1 MKQRRRCLRQSL
13 VRDAVVTAA
22 RLLGWGLGLRP
33 PRGARQL
40 AHAHLLQQN
49 WRALWCAARSGAPRG
64 TRCQHLALLTVADRK
79 VNVTVANLRESLKE
93 CEIPASRHDSWIATI
108 SKYLG
113 ESGAPAVL
121 KAPRESA
128 PPSVRTNVKKHQ
140 RLCPPIGKEIGVEGF
155 WPGCAKALIRASS
168 PSHRRVSEAQAAPGD
183 GPKQWLMQPT
193 TALDRGLP
201 GCSGLPFSLG
211 IKPVTCPVL
220 HPTQA

>member
-1 MKQRRRCLRQSL
+1 M
-13 VRDAVVTAA
+13 
-22 RLLGWGLGLRP
+22 LLSP
-33 PRGARQL
+33 PRASSDGAWVPGHHAAPDSLPTLTYYSKIGELCGAQPELERIGAHVVSNWL
-40 AHAHLLQQN
+40 A
-49 WRALWCAARSGAPRG
+49 
-64 TRCQHLALLTVADRK
+64 LTVADHK
-79 VNVTVANLRESLKE
+79 ANVTVANLRESLKE
-93 CEIPASRHDSWIATI
+93 CEIPVSRHDSWIATI

>member
-1 MKQRRRCLRQSL
+1 MGPGSQTTTRRQTACPRSPTTAKLESFVVRSQIWSATGHTLSAPGFAHGGRPQGERHGRQPARVTQG
-13 VRDAVVTAA
+13 VRDPCVA
-22 RLLGWGLGLRP
+22 
-33 PRGARQL
+33 ARQL
-40 AHAHLLQQN
+40 DRHHLQV
-49 WRALWCAARSGAPRG
+49 PR
-64 TRCQHLALLTVADRK
+64 RVWSPC
-79 VNVTVANLRESLKE
+79 
-93 CEIPASRHDSWIATI
+93 C
-108 SKYLG
+108 
-113 ESGAPAVL
+113 VL

-183 GPKQWLMQPT
+183 GPKQWLMQPA

-211 IKPVTCPVL
+211 IKPVTCLVL
-220 HPTQA
+220 HTPPRRNPVGAREGHTFPL